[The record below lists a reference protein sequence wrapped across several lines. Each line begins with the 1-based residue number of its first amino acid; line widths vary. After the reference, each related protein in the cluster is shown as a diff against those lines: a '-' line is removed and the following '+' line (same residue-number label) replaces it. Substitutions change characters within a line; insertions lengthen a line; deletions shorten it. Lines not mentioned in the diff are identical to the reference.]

1 MDAAVN
7 LAIQNFAENN
17 GLDPAGMKAVA
28 FVESGGV
35 FFWIVN
41 GKQVPA
47 YRHEGHYFY
56 RILKREKPELLQKAV
71 DQGLANPTAGVVKNP
86 TNWTERYKLFERCK
100 AIDEGIAIR
109 SASWG
114 VGQVMGDNYDDLG
127 YGSPESFYQ
136 TVLSGVE
143 GQLDVMYKFI
153 TYNHLDDEIERQ
165 DWAGFAKG
173 YNGSNY
179 RVNNYDK
186 QLAKAYAM
194 FNGHPDNGGV
204 MLVQQKLASLGLYN
218 GKIDGLK
225 GTQTSLAITA
235 FQEKV
240 GLKPDGIAG
249 SVTIE
254 KLDEYIAAKKS
265 SKTRSLIPS
274 LAGAGAITAGGVP
287 KLMDA
292 VSSTQLVADQ
302 SKGLLETIGVS
313 EIAITVVVAIVVII
327 VLGSLLRR
335 VHTDEISK
343 VI

>member
-7 LAIQNFAENN
+7 LAIQNFSENN
-17 GLDPAGMKAVA
+17 GQDPAAIKAVA

-35 FFWIVN
+35 FYWTVN
-41 GKQVPA
+41 GQSVPP

-56 RILKREKPELLQKAV
+56 RILKREKPDLLQKAI

-86 TNWTERYKLFERCK
+86 TNWGERYKMFERCK

-127 YGSPESFYQ
+127 FATPQAFLSDMM
-136 TVLSGVE
+136 SGVE
-143 GQLDVMYKFI
+143 GQLDVMFKFI
-153 TYNHLDDEIERQ
+153 THNHLDDEIARQ

-194 FNGHPDNGGV
+194 FSSNPDNGGN
-204 MLVQQKLASLGLYN
+204 MLVQQKLATLGLYT
-218 GKIDGLK
+218 GKIDGSK

-240 GLKPDGIAG
+240 GIKPDGIAG

-265 SKTRSLIPS
+265 SSTRSYIPS
-274 LAGAGAITAGGVP
+274 LAGGGALLAGGVP

-292 VSSTQLVADQ
+292 VSSTQVIADQ
-302 SKGLLETIGVS
+302 SKGLLETIGIS
-313 EIAITVVVAIVVII
+313 EIVITVIVAVVVII
-327 VLGSLLRR
+327 VLGSLLRK
-335 VHTDEISK
+335 VQTDDISK